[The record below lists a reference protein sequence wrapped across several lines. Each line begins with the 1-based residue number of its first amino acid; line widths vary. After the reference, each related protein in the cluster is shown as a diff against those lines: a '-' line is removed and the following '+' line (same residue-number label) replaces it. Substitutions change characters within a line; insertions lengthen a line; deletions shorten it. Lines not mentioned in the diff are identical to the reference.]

1 MKILDKVRD
10 YASRAR
16 TRALAWVHT
25 CTHAVALVLM
35 AVVVWVTERPRLLAV
50 VIAAVRAW
58 NRCAATVV
66 RVIRWRG
73 WVVAA
78 QVTTRTARAFGRW
91 TWSQVRQ
98 PVLDAVGWVRHRA
111 PALLWQAV
119 KTVAHH
125 APRVAWRAATRAGI
139 GGWWVLS
146 RTLRWCTA
154 VTDYAD
160 LVKQVRD
167 DQRHGTAKR
176 LREEWMRTALVR
188 SAVTV
193 TVAAVTS
200 VLAVK
205 LAEKAGQGAVIAV
218 IVVVFAFI
226 GHVVRP
232 APILSAV
239 PDLIED
245 GAGPDDPYPLADAH
259 TRAEAADCVA
269 RALRAE
275 GVALRM
281 AGEAVREQWGWTV
294 PVVLRKGTPA
304 AIVGKAAD
312 LETTLDLPAGGV
324 LATADRSRRA
334 RVVLRL
340 AERDPFAGLPTA
352 LRRAPGSVSIRDRLT
367 VGGCIDGTD
376 LALSLLGVHG
386 VVIGNSGAGKSGAL
400 RSIAD
405 ALTACRDA
413 VVWDLDPAGVGL
425 APLAPVMG
433 RIERTRL
440 GIEDA
445 LAEALALAEV
455 RPRLM
460 PRLGMTGQEWNVSP
474 DHPAVVVMVD
484 EYSRMSDTAKAT
496 AVELLRI
503 GRKARVSLILAASE
517 ATSDTL
523 GDAIADTTALK
534 ILLPCRSTDIRLV
547 LGQGRGAEGWR
558 PDRLNPASGDDP
570 QDAGCAYVD
579 AVHHRESVLSKFRP
593 LGDEEA
599 AERAAERAPHRPRI
613 DGASVDAVT
622 VLRRH
627 TAALTAGSGSSGTA
641 TAVVDLD
648 RRTVA
653 DVLAAFGTDDRL
665 WTADLLARLS
675 AVDAR
680 YAAWTAE
687 RLASALKP
695 AGVTPG
701 QIRVDGRNRNGY
713 TSAAVAAALRSDGG
727 R

>member
-1 MKILDKVRD
+1 MKTLDKVRD
-10 YASRAR
+10 LGSRAR
-16 TRALAWVHT
+16 TRALSWVQ
-25 CTHAVALVLM
+25 AVTDIYALVLT

-50 VIAAVRAW
+50 IVAVGQTW
-58 NRCAATVV
+58 NRCAATVMRVV
-66 RVIRWRG
+66 RWSG
-73 WVVAA
+73 WAVAA
-78 QVTTRTARAFGRW
+78 QVTARTVRAIRRW
-91 TWSQVRQ
+91 VWSRTRQ
-98 PVLDAVGWVRHRA
+98 PVLDAAGWVRHRA
-111 PALLWQAV
+111 PALLWQGLRI
-119 KTVAHH
+119 VARH
-125 APRVAWRAATRAGI
+125 APRVAWWVATRAGI

-154 VTDYAD
+154 ITDYAD
-160 LVKQVRD
+160 LVRQVRD

-176 LREEWMRTALVR
+176 LRNEWTRTALVR
-188 SAVTV
+188 SAVTLIV
-193 TVAAVTS
+193 SAVTS

-205 LAEKAGQGAVIAV
+205 LAEKAGQGVVIAV
-218 IVVVFAFI
+218 VVAVFAAI

-245 GAGPDDPYPLADAH
+245 GAGPEDPYPLADAH

-281 AGEAVREQWGWTV
+281 AGEAVRERWGWTV

-324 LATADRSRRA
+324 LATADRTRRA

-340 AERDPFAGLPTA
+340 AERDPFATLPPA

-367 VGGCIDGTD
+367 VGGCIDGAD

-386 VVIGNSGAGKSGAL
+386 VVIGNSGAGKTGAL

-413 VVWDLDPAGVGL
+413 VVWDLDPAGVGQ
-425 APLAPVMG
+425 APLAPALG
-433 RIERTRL
+433 RIERTRA

-445 LAEALALAEV
+445 LADALAYAEV

-460 PRLGMTGQEWNVSP
+460 PRLGMSGADWVVSP
-474 DHPAVVVMVD
+474 EHPAVVILVD
-484 EYSRMSDTAKAT
+484 EYSRMSDTAKAS
-496 AVELLRI
+496 AVELLRV

-534 ILLPCRSTDIRLV
+534 ILLPCRGTDVRLV
-547 LGQGRGAEGWR
+547 FGQGRAAEGWR
-558 PDRLNPASGDDP
+558 PDRLNPATADDP
-570 QDAGCAYVD
+570 QDAGRAYVD
-579 AVHHRESVLSKFRP
+579 ALHHREPLLSKFRTV
-593 LGDEEA
+593 DDTEA
-599 AERAAERAPHRPRI
+599 ATRAAERAPHRPQ
-613 DGASVDAVT
+613 VD
-622 VLRRH
+622 
-627 TAALTAGSGSSGTA
+627 TA
-641 TAVVDLD
+641 TLAGARALRHPIPALGPGTGTSAGGTVVDVD

-653 DVLAAFGTDDRL
+653 DVLAVFGTDDRL
-665 WTADLLARLS
+665 WTTEVLARLS
-675 AVDAR
+675 TMDDR
-680 YAAWTAE
+680 YTGWTAD
-687 RLASALKP
+687 RLSTVLRP
-695 AGVTPG
+695 LGVTPG
-701 QIRVDGRNRNGY
+701 QVWRDGRNRNGY
-713 TSAAVAAALRSDGG
+713 TSAAIAAALHSGGG